1 MGNGPDGKV
10 RHAQLFQAALPVVDG
25 EPLPERV
32 GPAQQY
38 VVDHAQR
45 VGPGA
50 QRAAHR
56 RAVRQRQAVRLGG
69 DQRRRPGHE
78 RRERHGGAA
87 PRPEAAAQLADCR
100 VEADVRFPAA
110 VVPLERLL
118 GRERAGP
125 EDVPAGGRRQKKNH
139 QTNPAGGGGRRSTR
153 GRRRICCARVSRPC
167 PSNRSGPGETCVVYV
182 LIRRTRPKIGRVFF
196 GQLPPEIGEKIRP
209 NEMVRLRRNSG
220 KSIRNQTCLLH
231 SQYFV
236 RFSRSTFEQHG
247 SR

>member
-1 MGNGPDGKV
+1 MHAGSALVGDGPKGKV

-32 GPAQQY
+32 GPSQQY

-45 VGPGA
+45 VGPRA

-87 PRPEAAAQLADCR
+87 PGAERAAQLADCR
-100 VEADVRFPAA
+100 VEADVRFAAA

-125 EDVPAGGRRQKKNH
+125 EDVSAGRKKKMFKNKKR
-139 QTNPAGGGGRRSTR
+139 TPWTAKRAR
-153 GRRRICCARVSRPC
+153 G
-167 PSNRSGPGETCVVYV
+167 
-182 LIRRTRPKIGRVFF
+182 
-196 GQLPPEIGEKIRP
+196 
-209 NEMVRLRRNSG
+209 
-220 KSIRNQTCLLH
+220 
-231 SQYFV
+231 
-236 RFSRSTFEQHG
+236 
-247 SR
+247 